1 MLKHL
6 HIRNFAVIEELEVSF
21 DSGMTVFT
29 GETGAGKSIIVDALG
44 LVLGDRAENN
54 IIRSHCE
61 QAEISAIFAINDNP
75 VISGLLVAQDIEHDN
90 ELMLR
95 RVIKRD
101 GPSRGYANGSP
112 VPAQLLREL
121 GEAMVDIHG
130 QHAHQSLQKRDAQRQ
145 LLDEFGQHQEALQPV
160 RQHYDEWQAATVEL
174 EQLTGSGQDREAR
187 LALLRYQVEE
197 LETLDPQ
204 EEELQ
209 ELEEQHTR
217 LANTQRLLE
226 TSQLVLN
233 NLSGENQSLLTQLH
247 QSQHALQDV
256 LRYDPGLSGSIE
268 LLDGA
273 GIQINEAVDELRHY
287 QDSLELD
294 PEKLQTVEERL
305 SSFNDIARKHHIH
318 PRELAGHLIT
328 LKEELSGL
336 EGSEERVRE
345 LTTQLEQSL
354 ADYRAASKQL
364 HDRRV
369 KTAKKLDKEITAQL
383 KELGMP
389 GGQFE
394 IELDF
399 NEGETPRRDGEDRVE
414 YRVSLN
420 PGQALQPLSKVASGG
435 ELSRISLAIQVIA
448 NRDKGQPTLIF
459 DEVDAGIGGGVAEI
473 VGNLLRRLADK
484 RQVFC
489 VTHLPQVASLGHNH
503 LLVNK
508 STHAKTTLTR
518 VTVLD
523 RKERIEEIARMLGGL
538 KITDQSRKHA
548 EEMIN
553 THKL

>member
-1 MLKHL
+1 LLKHL

-21 DSGMTVFT
+21 DGGMTVFT

-44 LVLGDRAENN
+44 LVLGDRAENS
-54 IIRSHCE
+54 IIRSQCE

-75 VISGLLVAQDIEHDN
+75 AISGLLAAQDIEHDD

-130 QHAHQSLQKRDAQRQ
+130 QHALQSLLKRDVQRQ
-145 LLDEFGQHQEALQPV
+145 LLDEFGQHHDALQAV
-160 RQHYDEWQAATVEL
+160 RQYYDEWQATTAEL
-174 EQLTGSGQDREAR
+174 EQLTGAGQDREAR
-187 LALLRYQVEE
+187 LALLRYQVQE
-197 LETLDPQ
+197 LEALDPQ
-204 EEELQ
+204 DDEL
-209 ELEEQHTR
+209 EKLEEQHAR
-217 LANTQRLLE
+217 LANMQRLLE

-233 NLSGENQSLLTQLH
+233 NLSGEDQSLLSQLH
-247 QSQHALQDV
+247 HGQHALQDV
-256 LRYDPGLSGSIE
+256 LRYDPKLSGIIE

-273 GIQINEAVDELRHY
+273 GIQVNEAVDELRHY
-287 QDSLELD
+287 QDNLELD
-294 PEKLQTVEERL
+294 PEKLQTVEDRL
-305 SSFNDIARKHHIH
+305 SSFNDIARKHHVH
-318 PRELAGHLIT
+318 PGELVVLLVK
-328 LKEELSGL
+328 LKEELSGV
-336 EGSEERVRE
+336 EGNEKRARE
-345 LTTQLEQSL
+345 LITQQEQAL
-354 ADYRAASKQL
+354 AGYREASKQL
-364 HDRRV
+364 HDHRV
-369 KTAKKLDKEITAQL
+369 KTAKKLGREITAQL

-399 NEGETPRRDGEDRVE
+399 NEAETPRRDGEDRVE

-448 NRDKGQPTLIF
+448 SKDKGQPTLIF

-473 VGNLLRRLADK
+473 VGKLLRRLANK

-518 VTVLD
+518 VTALD

-538 KITDQSRKHA
+538 KITDQSRAHA
-548 EEMIN
+548 MEML
-553 THKL
+553 KVER